1 MSIWYSASYLTWIL
15 DDYVVFSSPQSAAA
29 ALTRDLRVQQAL
41 HTMSP
46 HVAHIIK
53 DALGP
58 RLAPTTPH
66 VIPRVEE
73 ESDQGAVSRLSQC
86 KYQRDCLQ
94 TWSV

>member
-1 MSIWYSASYLTWIL
+1 MQFLEHKLPKMSMWYSASYLIWIL
-15 DDYVVFSSPQSAAA
+15 DDYILFSSPQSAAA

-53 DALGP
+53 DALGQ

-86 KYQRDCLQ
+86 KY
-94 TWSV
+94 

>member
-1 MSIWYSASYLTWIL
+1 MDIYR
-15 DDYVVFSSPQSAAA
+15 PQSAAA

-66 VIPRVEE
+66 VIPKAEDE
-73 ESDQGAVSRLSQC
+73 ADTEAVTRLSQC
-86 KYQRDCLQ
+86 
-94 TWSV
+94 